1 MYAVLDRSTPVGLPV
16 RPEEAT
22 VVLEPAGGQVTGH
35 RSQDIYIYLNV
46 TYDTLQVTHEKLHV
60 TVDR

>member
-1 MYAVLDRSTPVGLPV
+1 MYAVLDWSTPVGLPV

-35 RSQDIYIYLNV
+35 RIYTYIYIFKC
-46 TYDTLQVTHEKLHV
+46 DI
-60 TVDR
+60 